1 MTTNVAITWLWMS
14 GYTYVYIYICLRMSQ
29 LYHYER
35 RRWLRMSQLCDYQS
49 RSWLRMSQLYDWKY
63 LRRRPMR
70 GRNFRVSRFS
80 QITWWFR
87 MSGNVQIL
95 LNFLDVPRASWPCC
109 HRALHVGSQCGVSRH
124 PRITKRSI
132 KSLPTIQNNWSQ
144 IAPWGLLGELWGFS
158 WCQTSTRPT

>member
-1 MTTNVAITWLWMS
+1 MILYGFIWFQSDFDGTHMISHGFHMILNVCFHTILNAGFYTTTNAAVI
-14 GYTYVYIYICLRMSQ
+14 
-29 LYHYER
+29 
-35 RRWLRMSQLCDYQS
+35 
-49 RSWLRMSQLYDWKY
+49 WLRMSQLYDWKY

-87 MSGNVQIL
+87 MSGNVRIL
-95 LNFLDVPRASWPCC
+95 LNFLDVPRASWPCR

-132 KSLPTIQNNWSQ
+132 KSLPTIQKNWSQ